1 MSKAPPLLQIN
12 ELSQKV
18 IGPVSLVVEAGDCV
32 CISGPSGSGKSLLLR
47 AIADL
52 DEHAGEVLL
61 NGLKAYHDEV
71 KAKKFPA
78 RENWFGMKD
87 EEYDSLQKLLE

>member
-12 ELSQKV
+12 QLSHKV
-18 IGPVSLVVEAGDCV
+18 IGPVTLAVEAGDCV

-61 NGLKAYHDEV
+61 NGAAARDI
-71 KAKKFPA
+71 PA
-78 RENWFGMKD
+78 QLAQPGRVVAAGKR
-87 EEYDSLQKLLE
+87 LVAAACR